1 VPLLKEQLT
10 LLVTSG
16 VFVKGLVLKSH
27 EQVEKNGGRR

>member
-1 VPLLKEQLT
+1 VPLLNEQLT

-27 EQVEKNGGRR
+27 E